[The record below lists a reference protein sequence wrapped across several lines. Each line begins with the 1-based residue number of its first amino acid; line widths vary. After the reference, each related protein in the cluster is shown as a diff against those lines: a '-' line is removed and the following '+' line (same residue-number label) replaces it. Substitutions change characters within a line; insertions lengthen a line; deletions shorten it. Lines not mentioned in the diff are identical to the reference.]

1 MEPAR
6 STLYRSYLL
15 SVIPVLLL
23 LGAALGLWAWVALGL
38 AFTALL
44 AFAWGSARG
53 RLGGMRARRE
63 LYPSA
68 FEEDEVEVDLVLEGD
83 RNARMLEIVDS
94 FGPAISLEQ
103 WMLDPGPLAPGVRR
117 RLSYVSYCSRQWGV
131 YTVGPVR
138 VVASD
143 PAGLF
148 RATRELPV
156 VEEFAVFPRVHDV
169 AGLGRIGARPTFAP
183 QESAAGRP
191 GQSLV
196 YLGVRDYR
204 PGDDLRHVHWPAS
217 ARRGSLVVKEY
228 EVDLCPYATVF
239 VDLERKHRAGT
250 GRKSTFEYVVRTA
263 ASVVWSA
270 VRAGSFVQ
278 VAGLGQK
285 PLHVPPGRGED
296 HLAFALYEL
305 IRAQQDG
312 RTPLPDVVL
321 HHLMAVPANST
332 AVLVSGTVFLD
343 LPALDEVLAAFRD
356 RGVRAAVFLVN
367 NFSFAAIEGWPP
379 PRPAVLEKCQEV
391 AFFLR
396 SRGVPVR
403 VLEETDDLAQVLGR
417 EGVGP

>member
-6 STLYRSYLL
+6 STLYRSFLL
-15 SVIPVLLL
+15 SAVMVLLL
-23 LGAALGLWAWVALGL
+23 MGAALRLWAWVALGIAYV
-38 AFTALL
+38 AFLL
-44 AFAWGSARG
+44 VAWVSARS
-53 RLGGMRARRE
+53 RLAGVRARRE

-68 FEEDEVEVDLVLEGD
+68 FEEDEVAVDVLLEGD
-83 RNARMLEIVDS
+83 RPARMLEVVDS
-94 FGPAISLEQ
+94 FGPAIALEQ
-103 WMLDPGPLAPGVRR
+103 WMLDPGPLTPGTRR

-131 YTVGPVR
+131 YAVGPLR

-156 VEEFAVFPRVHDV
+156 VEEFAVFPRVYDV
-169 AGLGRIGARPTFAP
+169 AGLGRVGARPTFSP
-183 QESAAGRP
+183 QEAAAGRA
-191 GQSLV
+191 GQSLLF
-196 YLGVRDYR
+196 LGARDYR

-239 VDLERKHRAGT
+239 VDLERRHRAGT

-263 ASVVWSA
+263 ASVVWTS
-270 VRAGSFVQ
+270 VRAGNLVQ
-278 VAGLGQK
+278 VAGLGSK
-285 PLHVPPGRGED
+285 PLHVPPGGGEN

-312 RTPLPDVVL
+312 TTSLTDVVL
-321 HHLMAVPANST
+321 HHLPGVPANST

-343 LPALDEVLAAFRD
+343 LPALDELLTAFRD

-367 NFSFAAIEGWPP
+367 NFSFPAIEGWPP
-379 PRPAVLEKCQEV
+379 PRAAVLEKCQEV
-391 AFFLR
+391 TFFLR

-403 VLEETDDLAQVLGR
+403 VLEDTDDLAQVLGR